1 MKKNDTLLL
10 LLVGIGIYFYLK
22 SKKTTATPDV
32 ISTNPVQP
40 VNDTGTP
47 IAQSL
52 DSSNM
57 GPDYRAHFSL
67 SGIKKYKLGNIPN
80 TI

>member
-32 ISTNPVQP
+32 ISTNPVLP
-40 VNDTGTP
+40 TNDTGVP

-52 DSSNM
+52 DSNNM
-57 GPDYRAHFSL
+57 GPEYHARFAL
-67 SGIKKYKLGNIPN
+67 SGMNKHKFGNIPN